1 MTKLIFFFLLTIT
14 ASMQSGAQDTVNYKK
29 RLNIVRFGGLAG
41 YTIGMVGLDLLWYSK
56 SPRSS
61 FTIFNDAAEW
71 KQMDKAG
78 HLFSAFHVSNFT
90 NHALRWAG
98 SKERRRSFMSAAVGF
113 GLISSIEFF
122 DGFSPDYGAS
132 ISDLGANAAGSLLF
146 LGQMVAWRE
155 IRIQPKFSFHETS
168 FAPKNPDLLGANLS
182 EQIFKDYNG
191 QTYWLSVDMD
201 KFIRFPKWLNLAG
214 GYGASNMVNARD
226 SQNLEPVRQFYFSL
240 DLDLKA
246 IPTKS
251 KFLKAVIFLVD
262 MVKIP
267 APTLEFSK
275 DGIKVHALYF

>member
-1 MTKLIFFFLLTIT
+1 M
-14 ASMQSGAQDTVNYKK
+14 
-29 RLNIVRFGGLAG
+29 VRYGGLTG
-41 YTIGMVGLDLLWYSK
+41 YTIGMVGLDRLWYSK
-56 SPRSS
+56 SPRTS
-61 FTIFNDAAEW
+61 FTFFNDVAEW

-78 HLFSAFHVSNFT
+78 HFFSTFHVSSFS
-90 NHALRWAG
+90 NHALRWAN
-98 SKERRRSFMSAAVGF
+98 SKERRRAWTSAAVGF
-113 GLISSIEFF
+113 VLLSSIEVF

-132 ISDLGANAAGSLLF
+132 FSDLASNAAGSLLF
-146 LGQMVAWRE
+146 LGQMAAWKE
-155 IRIQPKFSFHETS
+155 IRIQPKFSFHQTGFS
-168 FAPKNPDLLGANLS
+168 SQNPDLLGANLS

-201 KFIRFPKWLNLAG
+201 KFIPFPKWLNLAG
-214 GYGASNMVNARD
+214 GYGAGNMVNARD
-226 SQNLEPVRQFYFSL
+226 SQNTEPFRKFYFSL

-275 DGIKVHALYF
+275 NGIKVHALYF